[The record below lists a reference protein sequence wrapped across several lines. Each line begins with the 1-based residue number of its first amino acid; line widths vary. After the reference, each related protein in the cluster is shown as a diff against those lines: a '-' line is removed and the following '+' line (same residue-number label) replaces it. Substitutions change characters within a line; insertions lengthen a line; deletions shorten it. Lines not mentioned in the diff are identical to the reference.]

1 MKTEQKISQMM
12 YESLVKKYEAQIS
25 EAETT
30 LLIYFTNPVGIGE
43 HPQHLE
49 EMDKVIEKMANA
61 KGKLEMLEIIHKY
74 NIKREEKFEIT
85 EEMLNVLKEK
95 NKDGN

>member
-1 MKTEQKISQMM
+1 MNKIIEKM
-12 YESLVKKYEAQIS
+12 YEALCLKYRSEMA
-25 EAETT
+25 EAEATI
-30 LLIYFTNPVGIGE
+30 LIYFNNPVAIGE

-61 KGKLEMLEIIHKY
+61 KGKLEMLEVIYKY

-85 EEMLNVLKEK
+85 EEMLNVLKEQK
-95 NKDGN
+95 GEENGN